1 MLSKGNSIFYW
12 HIDNQKAP
20 GLVNTSKVVSD
31 RKYKNYSSLKTTNKR
46 QFKLAQMFA
55 IELDLYWV
63 ALFGLHSWLSP
74 IALAHQYNCYYS
86 FRFTGAHR
94 FLHPIHPLQTEDVIA
109 RSLTYIAAAR
119 VHRICGSVCDL
130 CARARHSI
138 NSACAIAAIG
148 ISALHTVYYMNVV
161 VVCVCSS
168 CVWCSF
174 ECFAHIV

>member
-1 MLSKGNSIFYW
+1 
-12 HIDNQKAP
+12 
-20 GLVNTSKVVSD
+20 
-31 RKYKNYSSLKTTNKR
+31 
-46 QFKLAQMFA
+46 MFA

-74 IALAHQYNCYYS
+74 IALAHRYNCYYS

-148 ISALHTVYYMNVV
+148 ISALHTVYYINVV
-161 VVCVCSS
+161 VVCVCVVRAFDVPSS
-168 CVWCSF
+168 ALHILYNVVMESRLALSVLVSF
-174 ECFAHIV
+174 DSHQFV